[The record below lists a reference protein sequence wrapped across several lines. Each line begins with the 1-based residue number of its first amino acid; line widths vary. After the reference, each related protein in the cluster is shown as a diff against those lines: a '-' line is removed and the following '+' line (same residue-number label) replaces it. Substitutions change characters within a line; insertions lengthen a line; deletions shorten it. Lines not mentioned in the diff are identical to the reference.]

1 MLEPVLEPTGVGF
14 VRYAQVWEDADVLLA
29 GLDVRPGD
37 ACLSIASAGDNTLA
51 LLTKQ
56 PSRVIA
62 IDFSAAQLACLE
74 LRVAAY
80 RTLQHPELLELIGS
94 RPSARRGSLFARCRP
109 LLSEGARAF
118 WDRRGPE
125 IAAGIGG
132 AGRFERYFALF
143 REQVLPF
150 IHDRGTIADL
160 LALRTREERQ
170 EFYDTRWNTWRW
182 RLLVRAFFSRVVM
195 ARLGRERAFFHYAE
209 ASLPAAILER
219 TRHALV
225 DLDPSANPYAHWI
238 LTGRHGDVLPCALRA
253 ENFDAIRNN
262 LDRLE
267 WRQVS
272 LEAFIQQSGP
282 REFDR
287 FNLSDVFE
295 YVSAA
300 HYEALL
306 AGLVRTARAGAR
318 LAYWNL
324 LVPRSCPESLAA
336 RLHPL
341 ANLAARLHQSDRAFF
356 YSAFRIDEVAGC

>member
-1 MLEPVLEPTGVGF
+1 MPETVLEPTGVSV

-29 GLDVRPGD
+29 GLDVQPGD
-37 ACLSIASAGDNTLA
+37 ACVSIASAGDNTLA

-56 PSRVIA
+56 PSRVVA
-62 IDFSAAQLACLE
+62 IDVSAAQLACLE

-80 RTLQHPELLELIGS
+80 RTLEHRELLELIGS
-94 RPSARRGSLFARCRP
+94 RPSARRALLFARCRP
-109 LLSEGARAF
+109 LLSRGARGF

-125 IAAGIGG
+125 IEGGIGG
-132 AGRFERYFALF
+132 AGRFERYVAIF
-143 REQVLPF
+143 RQRVLPL
-150 IHDRGTIADL
+150 IHDRATVAGL
-160 LALRTREERQ
+160 VGLRTREERQ
-170 EFYDTRWNTWRW
+170 EFYDRRWNTWRW

-195 ARLGRERAFFHYAE
+195 SRLGRERAFFHYAE

-225 DLDPSANPYAHWI
+225 DLDPSKNPYAQWI
-238 LTGRHGDVLPCALRA
+238 LTGAHGGALPCALRP

-267 WRQVS
+267 WHQVS
-272 LEAFIQQSGP
+272 LEAFVRQSAP
-282 REFDR
+282 AEFDR

-295 YVSAA
+295 YVSQA

-306 AGLVRTARAGAR
+306 ADIVRTARPGAR

-324 LVPRSCPESLAA
+324 IVPRSRPESLAA

-341 ANLAARLHQSDRAFF
+341 AALARSLHAADRAFF
-356 YSAFRIDEVAGC
+356 YSAFRIDEVIGC